1 MEVTSDNIIITASST
16 LGIKYAMNT
25 YMQND
30 GVMQN
35 GIIEDYPDV
44 KERSLF
50 LDCGRKFYSPE
61 SIKAMIKDLSW
72 NKMNVLYLD
81 FSNNYVFRFKLDDMN
96 MTWADGAKSDD
107 LSKIVSEDTLTQKDM
122 DETIALA
129 DVYGVKIIPT
139 LNSPGHMDWILD
151 RYLEYKLSES
161 TINLDNQEAH
171 SFAVSLVKKYAEY
184 FKSRGI
190 DTFNISAD
198 EATQYNTTNPT
209 FVSYVKELNTMLR
222 DMDYQVCMFNDG
234 IRKNMAK
241 SIPSNITILYWDPN
255 INANASVLEIMQ
267 TGHNLVNFA
276 ADYMYYAAGNL
287 GAFNCSAN
295 NIYDGTWKDELHNQ
309 NDEIANNNKGW
320 NPGEFSKMW
329 PKQQMS
335 FIGGEFVYPKA
346 ENVSGKLIGASYAL
360 WADHPSGL
368 TDKKVVQDTWDK
380 IRATAER
387 SWRVNTDSIKE
398 PLKDDGKGY
407 DVEQPS
413 TKTYEEFEKTQL
425 SVSIAPGGF
434 KSDGTIDVEN
444 SKLPEASD
452 ILLDEADKT
461 MLKAMIEKAQAL
473 DSKLYTKASWEKFQ
487 NVLREAKEVF
497 DNKTASDD
505 EVEEAVSKLE
515 KAMEKE
521 LLRVADY
528 SAVDAAIAKANSLN
542 KKEYKDFS
550 AVEKAIAAVER
561 DLDISRQK
569 DVDAMADTILDAIAG
584 LEKKDVNQTSKPNN
598 HTNNTEEAPTTADTN
613 SVMGYMIACIS
624 ALLMTGLLYSKRK

>member
-1 MEVTSDNIIITASST
+1 
-16 LGIKYAMNT
+16 
-25 YMQND
+25 
-30 GVMQN
+30 
-35 GIIEDYPDV
+35 
-44 KERSLF
+44 
-50 LDCGRKFYSPE
+50 
-61 SIKAMIKDLSW
+61 
-72 NKMNVLYLD
+72 
-81 FSNNYVFRFKLDDMN
+81 
-96 MTWADGAKSDD
+96 
-107 LSKIVSEDTLTQKDM
+107 
-122 DETIALA
+122 
-129 DVYGVKIIPT
+129 
-139 LNSPGHMDWILD
+139 
-151 RYLEYKLSES
+151 
-161 TINLDNQEAH
+161 
-171 SFAVSLVKKYAEY
+171 
-184 FKSRGI
+184 
-190 DTFNISAD
+190 
-198 EATQYNTTNPT
+198 
-209 FVSYVKELNTMLR
+209 
-222 DMDYQVCMFNDG
+222 
-234 IRKNMAK
+234 
-241 SIPSNITILYWDPN
+241 
-255 INANASVLEIMQ
+255 MQ

-380 IRATAER
+380 IRATAKR
-387 SWRVNTDSIKE
+387 SWRVNTDSIKD
-398 PLKDDGKGY
+398 PLQDDGKGY

-425 SVSIAPGGF
+425 SVSIASGGF

-461 MLKAMIEKAQAL
+461 MLKAMSEKAQAF

-515 KAMEKE
+515 KVMEKE

-561 DLDISRQK
+561 F
-569 DVDAMADTILDAIAG
+569 
-584 LEKKDVNQTSKPNN
+584 
-598 HTNNTEEAPTTADTN
+598 
-613 SVMGYMIACIS
+613 GY
-624 ALLMTGLLYSKRK
+624 